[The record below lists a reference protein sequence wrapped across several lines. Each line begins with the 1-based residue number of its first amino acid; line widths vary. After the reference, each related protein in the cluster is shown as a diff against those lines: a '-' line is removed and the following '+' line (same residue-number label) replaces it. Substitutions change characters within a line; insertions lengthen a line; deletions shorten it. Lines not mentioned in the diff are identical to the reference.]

1 MIKNNLSHIHFRSE
15 TRLPYPGERFISCS
29 CRVEPELVR
38 HFDET
43 FRFEQCEQSMLGCR
57 VRQPDNR

>member
-1 MIKNNLSHIHFRSE
+1 MIKNDLSHIHFREGS
-15 TRLPYPGERFISCS
+15 RLPYPGERVIVCPWKA
-29 CRVEPELVR
+29 EPEVVR

-43 FRFEQCEQSMLGCR
+43 FRFEQCEQRMLGCR